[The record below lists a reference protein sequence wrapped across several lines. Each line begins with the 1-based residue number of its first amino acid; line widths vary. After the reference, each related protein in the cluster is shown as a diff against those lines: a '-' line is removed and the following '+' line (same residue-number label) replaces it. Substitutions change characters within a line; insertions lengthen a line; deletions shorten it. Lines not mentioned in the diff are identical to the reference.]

1 MNRLHLRSQQNILKG
16 KGPVSPLIAQKQAF
30 AEQHREARG
39 FPGRASG
46 KESTCQCRTQEMW
59 VQSLGKEDPLEEG
72 MATHFSVLAW
82 RILWV
87 EDPGRLQSIGSQRA
101 RHN

>member
-39 FPGRASG
+39 FPGRANG
-46 KESTCQCRTQEMW
+46 KESTCQCRTQEMR

-72 MATHFSVLAW
+72 MATHSSVLAGESL
-82 RILWV
+82 RT
-87 EDPGRLQSIGSQRA
+87 EEPSGLQPTVSQRVG
-101 RHN
+101 HD